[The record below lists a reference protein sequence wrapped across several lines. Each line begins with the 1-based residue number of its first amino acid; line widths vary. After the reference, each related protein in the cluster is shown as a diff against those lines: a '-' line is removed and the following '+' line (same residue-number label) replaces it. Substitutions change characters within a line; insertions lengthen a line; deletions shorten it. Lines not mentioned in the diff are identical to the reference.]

1 MLKLMQKLFSLSK
14 KILSLEK
21 ILFWGVLGL
30 FIVIPLYPKFP
41 LLNVPGTYVAIRL
54 EDFFVTAII
63 GLFFIANL
71 GRLQLLFKST
81 LFQVFLLFWGIGLL
95 SLFSGIFL
103 TQTVIP
109 HLGILHFL
117 RRVEYMLL
125 FFVALNVF
133 KNVAQIK
140 LLLKIML
147 VVTLVIILYGFGQQW
162 LSFPVIST
170 SNREFSKG
178 LILFLTH
185 GARINSTFA
194 GHYDLAIYMSG
205 FLTVTVALLFSVKG
219 IWYKLLISGV
229 SFLGFIVLALTA
241 ARVSFASMV
250 VGIIGLLWAIGQ
262 KKMIFLLLGLVLFAF
277 VISPDLTHRTVAT
290 ITVNLLGGGGE
301 KYSPPPQV
309 KNPTKNFSLENAAT
323 KSASLSSTPRDV
335 VPGEP
340 INPTE
345 LGVLRSFEIRINVE
359 WPRAINAFF
368 KNPLLGTGYSSLTI
382 ATDNDYL
389 RTLGETGILGFLSF
403 ALIWFILVKRIG
415 LSLRRSK
422 GFKKYFFI
430 GTLMMI
436 LVTFLN
442 ATFIDAFEASKIAGL
457 LWLYLGTTYAL
468 TNIEDNV

>member
-1 MLKLMQKLFSLSK
+1 MEKLSQVSK
-14 KILSLEK
+14 KY
-21 ILFWGVLGL
+21 LFWAVLGL
-30 FIVIPLYPKFP
+30 FIFVPLYPRFP
-41 LLNVPGTYVAIRL
+41 LLNVSGTYVAIRL
-54 EDFFVTAII
+54 EDFLIALVI
-63 GLFFIANL
+63 GFYLLTNFKNL
-71 GRLQLLFKST
+71 KSLLKST
-81 LFQVFLLFWGIGLL
+81 IIQAFLLFWAIGFL

-103 TQTVIP
+103 TQTVTP
-109 HLGILHFL
+109 HLGLLHFL
-117 RRVEYMLL
+117 RRVEFMLL
-125 FFVALNVF
+125 FLVSFSAFTNIGQV
-133 KNVAQIK
+133 KT
-140 LLLKIML
+140 LLKIML
-147 VVTLVIILYGFGQQW
+147 GVTLVIIFYGFGQQW

-170 SNREFSKG
+170 TNREFSKG
-178 LILFLTH
+178 LILFLTP
-185 GARINSTFA
+185 GARINSKFA
-194 GHYDLAIYMSG
+194 GHYDLAIHISV
-205 FLTVTVALLFSVKG
+205 FLMIAIALLFNIK
-219 IWYKLLISGV
+219 KLWNKILISGI
-229 SFLGFIVLALTA
+229 SFLGFIILALTA
-241 ARVSFASMV
+241 ARVSFASVIIGV
-250 VGIIGLLWAIGQ
+250 VGLLWVIRQ
-262 KKMIFLLLGLVLFAF
+262 KKMIFLLIGFVLFAF
-277 VISPDLTHRTVAT
+277 AIFPDLRHRTVAT
-290 ITVNLLGGGGE
+290 ITVNLLGGGGP
-301 KYSPPPQV
+301 KYTPPPQV